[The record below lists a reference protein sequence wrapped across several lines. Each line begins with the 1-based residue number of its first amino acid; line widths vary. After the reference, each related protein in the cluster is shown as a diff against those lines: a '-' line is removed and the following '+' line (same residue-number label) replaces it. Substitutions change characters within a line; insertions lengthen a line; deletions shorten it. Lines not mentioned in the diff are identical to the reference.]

1 MQQKELTME
10 HKRISLLFIVTALVS
25 LIVGVLFGMVGGLQY
40 ILPDFLHEHL
50 SFEKTRP
57 LHVTLVVTWI
67 FTGAVGG
74 IYYYLP
80 EISERKLFSVNLAR
94 FHYALFVITGLA
106 ILFCYMKGD
115 FGGRE
120 YLEFPPILA
129 LPMILTWLLFTVN
142 FIMTIK
148 KTIRDWPIYLWM
160 WSTGLL
166 FFLITFGEAYLWTL
180 PFFRDNIIRDVTIQW
195 KANGSMVGSW
205 NMLVYGTG
213 FYIMEKI
220 SGETKTTRAPMT
232 YFFYFLGLTNL
243 MFNWG
248 HHTYVVPAAT
258 WIKNV
263 AYLISMTELLI
274 LGNIIWNW
282 KRSLS
287 DAKKNL
293 HNIPYRFLTAADIWI
308 FLNLTLAILM
318 SIPAINK
325 YTHGTHITVA
335 HAMGSTIGIN
345 TMILFG
351 SVYFIFEKNFGNVNN
366 RKTKI
371 GFWVTNIS
379 LLVFWVT
386 LIISGIVKAVENE
399 KGVAF
404 QKMMLK
410 LQPWFKSLN
419 SAGFGILIG
428 VVLLCIPLLTKFS
441 RIILST
447 DKLLS
452 KKSKV

>member
-1 MQQKELTME
+1 ME
-10 HKRISLLFIVTALVS
+10 SRRISLLFIVTALVS
-25 LIVGVLFGMVGGLQY
+25 LVIGVLFGMIGGLQY

-80 EISERKLFSVNLAR
+80 EISQRKLYSVNLAR
-94 FHYALFVITGLA
+94 LHYTLFVITGLT
-106 ILFCYMKGD
+106 ILVCYIRGD

-129 LPMILTWLLFTVN
+129 IPMILTWLLFAVN
-142 FIMTIK
+142 FIL
-148 KTIRDWPIYLWM
+148 TIRKKLSDWPIYMWM

-180 PFFRDNIIRDVTIQW
+180 PFFRDNIIRDVTVQW

-220 SGETKTTRAPMT
+220 SGDDKTSKAPMT
-232 YFFYFLGLTNL
+232 FFFYFLGLTNL

-248 HHTYVVPAAT
+248 HHTYIVPAAP

-263 AYLISMTELLI
+263 AYIISMTELLI
-274 LGNIIWNW
+274 LGNIIRNW
-282 KRSLS
+282 KNSLNV
-287 DAKKNL
+287 AKKNL
-293 HNIPYRFLTAADIWI
+293 HSIPYRFIAAADVWI

-345 TMILFG
+345 TMILLA
-351 SVYFIFEKNFGNVNN
+351 SLYFIFEINGGEVKS
-366 RKTKI
+366 KKIKI
-371 GFWVTNIS
+371 GFFVVNIS
-379 LLVFWVT
+379 LLIFWVT
-386 LIISGIVKAVENE
+386 LIISGIVKAMENE

-419 SAGFGILIG
+419 SAGLGILIG

-452 KKSKV
+452 KKIKV